1 MEIYETQSQIASKH
15 NWLLSLVVLLL
26 ITFGVLAL
34 TQGIALVLIPFLFGI
49 PYDNILPLFE
59 GELDHPSGRLALLF
73 LQGLGGGLAFLL
85 AGYLFAKVVEKASLG
100 WEQQF
105 NRVKF
110 NSLLLIFPLLFGF
123 ILFDAVIVE
132 WNMNLE
138 LPSFMQGFEL
148 YAKSMEEKAM
158 ELTKY
163 LTDFE
168 GAGEFMMGLLVIGV
182 LAGIG
187 EEYFFRGVLQAKMHR
202 YTGNAHW
209 GIWISAFI
217 FSAIHFQFYGFF
229 PRMFLGALFGYLYLF
244 SGSLIYPM
252 MGHVLNNS
260 FTLIM
265 VYLSKLGMVNFSI
278 EEADDFSWY
287 SVVIGLLVFIV
298 CMRLFISQNRN
309 ITSHGKMAEGI

>member
-1 MEIYETQSQIASKH
+1 MEIYKTESQIAAKH

-34 TQGIALVLIPFLFGI
+34 TQGIALVLIPFLFDV
-49 PYDNILPLFE
+49 PYDDILPLFE
-59 GELDHPSGRLALLF
+59 GQLDHPNGRIALLF

-85 AGYLFAKVVEKASLG
+85 AGYIFSRVVEKASLA

-110 NSLLLIFPLLFGF
+110 SSLALIFPLLFGF
-123 ILFDAVIVE
+123 ILFDSIIVD
-132 WNMNLE
+132 WNMNIE
-138 LPSFMQGFEL
+138 LPSFMQGFEN
-148 YAKSMEEKAM
+148 YARAMEDKAM
-158 ELTKY
+158 AMTKY
-163 LTDFE
+163 LTDFN
-168 GAGEFMMGLLVIGV
+168 GFGEFMVGLLVIGIF
-182 LAGIG
+182 AGIG
-187 EEYFFRGVLQAKMHR
+187 EEYFFRGVIQAKMHR

-252 MGHVLNNS
+252 AGHVLNNS
-260 FTLIM
+260 FTLVM
-265 VYLSKLGMVNFSI
+265 VYLNKLGIVEFSI
-278 EEADDFSWY
+278 EEADDFSWFA
-287 SVVIGLLVFIV
+287 VVVGLLVFIV
-298 CMRLFISQNRN
+298 CIRLFISQNRN
-309 ITSHGKMAEGI
+309 ISSHGKVAEGI